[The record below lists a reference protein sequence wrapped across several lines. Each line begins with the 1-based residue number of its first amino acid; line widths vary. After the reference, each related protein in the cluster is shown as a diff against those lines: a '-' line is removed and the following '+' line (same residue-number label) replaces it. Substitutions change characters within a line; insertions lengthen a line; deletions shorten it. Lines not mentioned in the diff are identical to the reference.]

1 MTQEEAKKIIEAAL
15 DKATQK
21 GVYSLQDMNYIIQAL
36 DIINSL
42 DKIEIIKNN

>member
-21 GVYSLQDMNYIIQAL
+21 GVYSLQDMSYIVQAL
-36 DIINSL
+36 NSLMTIDIIEEV
-42 DKIEIIKNN
+42 K